1 MTQKIVLRYRGQPL
15 LDNALCQAAAALD
28 SGALPFPRHRALLV
42 QWELDRHAKGSPSGR
57 GGCEADGEG
66 MPLQKSRR
74 EADGEVY
81 SAVSFFFA
89 PFVLYYKM

>member
-1 MTQKIVLRYRGQPL
+1 M
-15 LDNALCQAAAALD
+15 
-28 SGALPFPRHRALLV
+28 S
-42 QWELDRHAKGSPSGR
+42 
-57 GGCEADGEG
+57 
-66 MPLQKSRR
+66 LQKSRR